1 MYTLG
6 TMATRADSGEGSC
19 RKIQSGK
26 LSGKWRV
33 QYRLRK
39 PDGSQKRVS
48 RVFGTQKEGLEFL
61 RSLRK
66 DGSPAAHQ
74 ITHDLTLGD
83 WLEWLFKNDWSESLD
98 PKTVRDRKAR
108 YEKYAKIRW
117 ADVPLTRIDPVEVKS
132 FYTHLRESGVGQ
144 HTIIALRVLLV
155 RAFNQAI
162 TPYGRVP
169 HFWRNPFALE
179 LKTPPRR
186 VAVALTPKEAKKAL
200 GSKELDDKR
209 RAMLGVFLLAG
220 LRLGE
225 QMALTVGQIN
235 FKENTILIDRAV
247 KLTEKS
253 AQTVGLPKG
262 GKVRLAV
269 MCDNLAKLLKPLC
282 EGKSAEVY
290 LWSGVEE
297 NKPQM
302 KARTYARWRRIRKE
316 AGLPEDMS
324 PHDCR
329 LTHINW
335 IEKLCPD
342 VSGTTLKEHVGHA
355 ASGVTEI
362 NYTRPLAMSQSI
374 LRSSLDALF
383 DAKK

>member
-1 MYTLG
+1 
-6 TMATRADSGEGSC
+6 MATRADSGEGSC

-48 RVFGTQKEGLEFL
+48 RVFSTQKEGLEFL

-74 ITHDLTLGD
+74 ITHDLTFGD
-83 WLEWLFKNDWSESLD
+83 WLDWLIKNDWSESLD
-98 PKTVRDRKAR
+98 PKTVRDRKTR
-108 YEKYAKIRW
+108 YEKYAKARW

-132 FYTHLRESGVGQ
+132 FYTHLREAGVGQ
-144 HTIIALRVLLV
+144 HTIIALRVLMV

-162 TPYGRVP
+162 APYGRVP

-200 GSKELDDKR
+200 ASKDLDDKR
-209 RAMLGVFLLAG
+209 RAMLGVYLLAG

-235 FKENTILIDRAV
+235 FKEKTILVDRAV

-262 GKVRLAV
+262 DKVRIAVLCDTLAAI
-269 MCDNLAKLLKPLC
+269 LRPLC
-282 EGKSAEVY
+282 DGRSEGEY
-290 LWSGVEE
+290 LWSTVEE
-297 NKPQM
+297 NKPRM
-302 KARTYARWRRIRKE
+302 KALTYATWRRLRKE

-342 VSGTTLKEHVGHA
+342 VSTTTLKEHVGHA
-355 ASGVTEI
+355 GVGVTEV

-374 LRSSLDALF
+374 LRTALDALF
-383 DAKK
+383 VDGKKS